1 MVIFQFATLNYQRVL
16 VLSLKQKNSV
26 QFISNSP
33 KESMRSRARN
43 AGPFQLRNGQAEP
56 GRGTLR
62 AVSSDKSLA
71 SAWLPVYDVIL

>member
-33 KESMRSRARN
+33 KESMRPEHVTQVLFNFVTVR
-43 AGPFQLRNGQAEP
+43 P
-56 GRGTLR
+56 
-62 AVSSDKSLA
+62 SLDGG
-71 SAWLPVYDVIL
+71 L